1 MRAAE
6 LLRELAHPF
15 TELAIVLAMLF
26 FHVLFWL
33 SERAGL
39 FGIGLLVVAVPAYLR
54 YLVLLIEER
63 AHGRPAPVPSIET
76 FSLWSDFWALT
87 LLLHFTAVI
96 AAITILEYV
105 NVPAANVIVAT
116 AAALILPAAFAVLA
130 VTHSPLESLNP
141 LSIGRMF
148 RACGPTYFVVPATV
162 LALSVLLI
170 VLEHFGLPDWVGNVG
185 TVYVYLLT
193 FSLTGAV
200 LNRRGIIFEVGL
212 EVSNNDDGKTLL
224 EDLERQRQSV
234 ADHAYGFISR
244 GNREGG
250 LAHIRD
256 WLQNEADTSAA
267 AQWFFNQMMRW
278 EHKDAALRFGQDC
291 LSHLLHHGEEQRAL
305 KLVSACLH
313 ADGRWK
319 PLPDDRPAV
328 MKLAEKYSRE
338 DLRRLLEA

>member
-6 LLRELAHPF
+6 LLRELAYPF

-26 FHVLFWL
+26 FYALFWL

-39 FGIGLLVVAVPAYLR
+39 IGIGLLIVAVPAYLR

-76 FSLWSDFWALT
+76 FSLWSDLWALT
-87 LLLHFTAVI
+87 IMLHFAAVI
-96 AAITILEYV
+96 AAITTLEYI
-105 NVPAANVIVAT
+105 NVPAANVIVAI
-116 AAALILPAAFAVLA
+116 AAALVLPAAFAVLA

-141 LSIGRMF
+141 LAIGRMF

-170 VLEHFGLPDWVGNVG
+170 VLEHLGMPDWVGNVG

-200 LNRRGIIFEVGL
+200 LHRRGIIFEVSL
-212 EVSNNDDGKTLL
+212 EVSNNDDGKTAPK
-224 EDLERQRQSV
+224 DLEKQRQCV

-244 GNREGG
+244 SNREGG

-256 WLQNEADTSAA
+256 WLKNEADTSAA
-267 AQWFFNQMMRW
+267 GQWFFNEMMRW
-278 EHKDAALRFGQDC
+278 EHQDAALRFGQDC
-291 LSHLLHHGEEQRAL
+291 LSHFLHHGEEERAL
-305 KLVSACLH
+305 KLISACLH

-319 PLPDDRPAV
+319 PFPDDRPAV
-328 MKLAEKYSRE
+328 MELAEKYSRH
-338 DLRRLLEA
+338 DLQRLLEA